1 MARLTRG
8 REWGRW
14 EEGRKGMGGRE
25 GKRGTVGRGK
35 AASNALGGRGRGRG
49 TGRAYTAYQWRFGLK
64 PP

>member
-1 MARLTRG
+1 MGQVGT
-8 REWGRW
+8 
-14 EEGRKGMGGRE
+14 GRKGMGGRE

-49 TGRAYTAYQWRFGLK
+49 TGRAYVAHQWRFGLK

>member
-35 AASNALGGRGRGRG
+35 AASNALGEGERKGYGE
-49 TGRAYTAYQWRFGLK
+49 GLRRLLVEVWA
-64 PP
+64 